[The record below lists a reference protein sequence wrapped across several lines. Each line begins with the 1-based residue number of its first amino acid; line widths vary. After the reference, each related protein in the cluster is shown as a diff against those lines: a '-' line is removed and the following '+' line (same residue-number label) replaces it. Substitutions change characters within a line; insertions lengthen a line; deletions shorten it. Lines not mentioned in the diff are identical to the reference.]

1 MKTKKIILIA
11 GDTLIFLLVFL
22 LTLYGRW
29 RTNFNQELI
38 AEHLIPF
45 AFVYLGSLTVIYAMG
60 LYSAQYLSRKLEWIT
75 SAIIGLFIILLVT
88 ASFFYFYG
96 RVNPGLT
103 PRGTLL
109 LNWVLF
115 SLLFITWR
123 VTIEKTIL
131 NNLSERTLVIGRDR
145 QAIEFAE
152 VLKQAA
158 GIDFEITDILPGTP
172 ETYGRLAKY
181 VQTERVENIVFVEPP
196 PSREA
201 QTLLA
206 QMAELNV
213 NCYDQT
219 SLYEQRLQKIYLDS
233 ISHLWILN
241 NIIKRRSPLALNIHD
256 TIQRLIA
263 CFLAVLF
270 LPLIA
275 FIWLTIII
283 INRQNPVYAQ
293 ERIGKDRR
301 PFKLYKFKT
310 MRDNAEPNGPQ
321 WAADDDPR
329 VTKLGRIL
337 RTSHL
342 DELPQLINIIK
353 GDMSF
358 VGPRPERPAFVT
370 ELEKTIP
377 FYAMRHH
384 IKPGVTG
391 WAQINYPYGASV
403 NDAKEKLQYDLFYL
417 KQRSIFVDLMII
429 IRTIRSVFQKPW
441 RT

>member
-11 GDTLIFLLVFL
+11 GDTLIFWLVFL

-293 ERIGKDRR
+293 ERIVKDRR

>member
-1 MKTKKIILIA
+1 MMKTKKIILIA
-11 GDTLIFLLVFL
+11 GDTLIFWLVFL

-75 SAIIGLFIILLVT
+75 SAIIWLFIILLVT

-181 VQTERVENIVFVEPP
+181 VQTERVENIVFV
-196 PSREA
+196 
-201 QTLLA
+201 
-206 QMAELNV
+206 
-213 NCYDQT
+213 
-219 SLYEQRLQKIYLDS
+219 
-233 ISHLWILN
+233 
-241 NIIKRRSPLALNIHD
+241 
-256 TIQRLIA
+256 
-263 CFLAVLF
+263 
-270 LPLIA
+270 
-275 FIWLTIII
+275 
-283 INRQNPVYAQ
+283 
-293 ERIGKDRR
+293 
-301 PFKLYKFKT
+301 
-310 MRDNAEPNGPQ
+310 
-321 WAADDDPR
+321 
-329 VTKLGRIL
+329 
-337 RTSHL
+337 
-342 DELPQLINIIK
+342 
-353 GDMSF
+353 
-358 VGPRPERPAFVT
+358 
-370 ELEKTIP
+370 
-377 FYAMRHH
+377 
-384 IKPGVTG
+384 
-391 WAQINYPYGASV
+391 
-403 NDAKEKLQYDLFYL
+403 
-417 KQRSIFVDLMII
+417 
-429 IRTIRSVFQKPW
+429 
-441 RT
+441 